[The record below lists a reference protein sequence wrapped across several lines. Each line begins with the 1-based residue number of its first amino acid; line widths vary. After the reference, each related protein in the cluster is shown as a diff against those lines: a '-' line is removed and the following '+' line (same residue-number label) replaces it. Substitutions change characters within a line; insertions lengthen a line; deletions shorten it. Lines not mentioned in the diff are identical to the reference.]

1 VLCVPLVAAL
11 LVMERLFDA
20 RTTSSSER
28 SCWRGAR
35 STARG
40 VVCFLVL
47 KQPIHMTLKRQ
58 FTNLVQ
64 QALSR

>member
-1 VLCVPLVAAL
+1 VQLLAAGT
-11 LVMERLFDA
+11 VY
-20 RTTSSSER
+20 
-28 SCWRGAR
+28 GA
-35 STARG
+35 G

-58 FTNLVQ
+58 FTNFVQ